1 MKKKRLIFIIF
12 LIAALVGF
20 GLIILKKDSHN
31 HKHGETEGKQKDLY
45 YCPMHPQIT
54 DDKPSDCPICYM
66 KLVKREQSTRKQ
78 KQQETEMVQKENKIL
93 YWTDP
98 MIPGYKSDKPGK
110 SPMNMDLIPV
120 YENGEMMTDSPMS
133 TAEGHASIEMT
144 LQKQQLIGIK
154 TTLVKR
160 QDLTKAIRIVGTV
173 AHDPELYQAQVEYIQ
188 AIQTLKRAQEDG
200 SSQEILDQLQGLR
213 EASRTRLR
221 HMGISEDLIEEMA
234 TWKEPQHSLL
244 YAHPEQP
251 VWIYAQVYQYELP
264 FIHVGDEVEVTDP
277 SFSREVFK
285 GKIKAIDLMVDQ
297 MTRTT
302 RVRILIEHH
311 NGKLRPDMYVDVN
324 IYVNLGDT
332 LTVPQEAV
340 FDTGP
345 QKIVFVDRGEGTLEP
360 RDVVLGART
369 EGFYE
374 IKEGLKEG
382 EKVVTSGNFLID
394 SESRLKAAL
403 EGMTQ
408 DSSSEEETMPVGSPE
423 ENQGGQNVQ

>member
-1 MKKKRLIFIIF
+1 MKKNKLIFMIC

-20 GLIILKKDSHN
+20 GLIISKRGSHD
-31 HKHGETEGKQKDLY
+31 HGGEQGKQKDLY

-54 DDKPSDCPICYM
+54 DDKPGDCPICYM
-66 KLVKREQSTRKQ
+66 KLIKREPSAAKRKEQ
-78 KQQETEMVQKENKIL
+78 KDQMVQKEKKIL

-120 YENGEMMTDSPMS
+120 YENDEMATGQMG
-133 TAEGHASIEMT
+133 TAEGHASIELT
-144 LQKQQLIGIK
+144 PQKQQLIGIK
-154 TTLVKR
+154 TASVKR
-160 QDLTKAIRIVGTV
+160 QSLTKTIRTVGTV

-188 AIQTLKRAQEDG
+188 AIQTLKQAQESG
-200 SSQEILDQLQGLR
+200 SSPEILDQLQGLLD
-213 EASRTRLR
+213 ASRTRLR
-221 HMGISEDLIEEMA
+221 HMGISEDLINEMA

-244 YAHPEQP
+244 YAHPGQP

-264 FIHVGDEVEVTDP
+264 YLHTGDEVEVTEP
-277 SFSREVFK
+277 SLSGKILK
-285 GKIKAIDLMVDQ
+285 GTIKAIDLMVDQ
-297 MTRTT
+297 TTRTT
-302 RVRILIEHH
+302 RVRILVEDH
-311 NGKLRPDMYVDVN
+311 NGLLRPDMYVD
-324 IYVNLGDT
+324 ITIHINLGDT

-340 FDTGP
+340 FDTGI
-345 QKIVFVDRGEGTLEP
+345 QKIVFIDQGEGVLAP
-360 RDVVLGART
+360 RDVTLGART

-382 EKVVTSGNFLID
+382 EKVVISGNFLID

-408 DSSSEEETMPVGSPE
+408 DSSSGEETMPEGSH
-423 ENQGGQNVQ
+423 GGQHVQ

>member
-1 MKKKRLIFIIF
+1 MKTRRLISAIL
-12 LIAALVGF
+12 LIAALTFF
-20 GLIILKKDSHN
+20 GLIVLKKDSHN
-31 HKHGETEGKQKDLY
+31 HKHGDTQGKQKDLY

-66 KLVKREQSTRKQ
+66 KLVKREPSATKR
-78 KQQETEMVQKENKIL
+78 KQQEAKMVQKEKKIL

-120 YENGEMMTDSPMS
+120 YENGEMMTDSPMG
-133 TAEGHASIEMT
+133 TAEGHAAIELT
-144 LQKQQLIGIK
+144 PQKQQIIGIK
-154 TTLVKR
+154 TTSVKR
-160 QDLTKAIRIVGTV
+160 QNLTKTVRVVGTV

-188 AIQTLKRAQEDG
+188 AIQTLKWVQEEG
-200 SSQEILDQLQGLR
+200 SSQEILDQFQSLR
-213 EASRTRLR
+213 EASQTRLR
-221 HMGISEDLIEEMA
+221 HMGISEELIKEMA

-251 VWIYAQVYQYELP
+251 VWIYVQIYQYELP
-264 FIHVGDEVEVTDP
+264 LIHVGDEVEVTDP
-277 SFSREVFK
+277 SFSGDMFK

-302 RVRILIEHH
+302 RVRILIEDH

-324 IYVNLGDT
+324 IHVNLGDT

-345 QKIVFVDRGEGTLEP
+345 QKIVFVDRGEGMLEP

-394 SESRLKAAL
+394 SESRLQAAL

-408 DSSSEEETMPVGSPE
+408 DNSSEETVPDASPK
-423 ENQGGQNVQ
+423 ENQGSQNVQ